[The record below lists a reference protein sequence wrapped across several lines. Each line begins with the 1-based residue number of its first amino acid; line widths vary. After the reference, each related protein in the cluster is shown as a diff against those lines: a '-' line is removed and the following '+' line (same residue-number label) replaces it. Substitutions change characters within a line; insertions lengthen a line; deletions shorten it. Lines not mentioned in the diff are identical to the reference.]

1 MRRDSLVHVAATG
14 GYGSVF
20 EVHDGVCEVGL
31 IDPTADEYSV
41 TVPQSA
47 VQEMSPVRDSARA
60 GLLGHLVLFH
70 LRVNWR
76 LRLAWSFEAFVGRGE
91 DGDLELW
98 AACGTSRPRRVATLT
113 PQKASLLTASLAG
126 LSLDAWEPG
135 RAGAAPSLDGW
146 GWSTELIGAGMG
158 QSAYGSCPSGEKNG
172 SPLPEGA
179 VPEGM
184 PAVVE
189 ALASLG
195 LPVSWT
201 DRGPRATGA
210 PLPEAPQPEDEAG
223 TPEGPV
229 LPFDLGAL
237 GL

>member
-20 EVHDGVCEVGL
+20 EAHDGVCEVGL
-31 IDPTADEYSV
+31 IDPTADEYSI

-47 VQEMSPVRDSARA
+47 VQEMDPVGDSARA

-76 LRLAWSFEAFVGRGE
+76 LRLALSFEAFAGREE
-91 DGDLELW
+91 DGALELW
-98 AACGTSRPRRVATLT
+98 AACGTSRPRRVATLS
-113 PQKASLLTASLAG
+113 AREESHLTTSLAA
-126 LSLDAWEPG
+126 LSLDAWAPG
-135 RAGAAPSLDGW
+135 QAGAAPSLDGW
-146 GWSTELIGAGMG
+146 GWSTELVGAGVG
-158 QSAYGSCPSGEKNG
+158 QSACGSCPSGEKDG
-172 SPLPEGA
+172 QPLPPGA
-179 VPEGM
+179 VPEGL

-189 ALASLG
+189 ALAGLG
-195 LPVSWT
+195 LPVAWT
-201 DRGPRATGA
+201 ERGPRATGA
-210 PLPEAPQPEDEAG
+210 PLPQAPQPEDDAG
-223 TPEGPV
+223 ESEGPA

>member
-113 PQKASLLTASLAG
+113 PQEASLLTASLAG

-158 QSAYGSCPSGEKNG
+158 QSAYGSCPSG
-172 SPLPEGA
+172 
-179 VPEGM
+179 PEGM

>member
-1 MRRDSLVHVAATG
+1 
-14 GYGSVF
+14 
-20 EVHDGVCEVGL
+20 
-31 IDPTADEYSV
+31 
-41 TVPQSA
+41 
-47 VQEMSPVRDSARA
+47 
-60 GLLGHLVLFH
+60 
-70 LRVNWR
+70 
-76 LRLAWSFEAFVGRGE
+76 
-91 DGDLELW
+91 
-98 AACGTSRPRRVATLT
+98 
-113 PQKASLLTASLAG
+113 
-126 LSLDAWEPG
+126 
-135 RAGAAPSLDGW
+135 
-146 GWSTELIGAGMG
+146 MG